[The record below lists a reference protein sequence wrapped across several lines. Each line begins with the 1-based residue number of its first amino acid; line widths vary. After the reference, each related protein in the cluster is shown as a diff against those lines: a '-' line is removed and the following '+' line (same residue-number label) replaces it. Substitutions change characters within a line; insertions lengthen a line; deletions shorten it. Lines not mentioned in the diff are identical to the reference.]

1 MGRASE
7 MRVAL
12 LLIGLVA
19 LQGCVAMPTGGRL
32 APAEEVARRI
42 QGLATAQD
50 GGLVSQTFDD
60 EFHETTELGSDLE
73 ALEHDAENI
82 EDVPELG
89 ESDLSLDVVEPAAKK
104 DDKKTAAAPKQEEA
118 AAKSPKVDDTN
129 KADDAKKA
137 DAPASDAK
145 KADTKKADGAV
156 PKENKAATKAEQ
168 TDDAKK
174 ADNAKKPDDA
184 KKADDKKADDA
195 KKADTANAND
205 AKKSEKLSSKATGT
219 SDRDAFIAKDHS
231 AEQYTLTNEADDAAR
246 QAKRE
251 MSAIETMDKNLDKQ
265 QKLKNAEKEN
275 AKKAEQGAATVSEH
289 TAKAKKAH
297 AELGETKVALEK
309 DIHHTAQAALAASAA
324 MDQVELGDSL
334 TRGDVKLSDLKKR
347 LSKLMNSKTLAST
360 HNSEPKV
367 ADAPA
372 KAPTTTNSGMVE
384 AEAQDDSEEAK
395 LDAMT
400 KKIKASSAKT
410 ENQMSQM
417 ESSYSAPVVEKTAA
431 KVKDANS
438 IADEL
443 AAFKANAAKSVA
455 LASESDSV
463 DDLGEGMEIEEHTN
477 KLAELQRDAM
487 EGLSETE
494 KRKLQEAVG
503 SDIYEHATKG
513 NLDFETVTNGI
524 YDVLSDYI

>member
-168 TDDAKK
+168 TDDT
-174 ADNAKKPDDA
+174 
-184 KKADDKKADDA
+184 KKADDA
-195 KKADTANAND
+195 KKADNANAND

-265 QKLKNAEKEN
+265 QKLKNAEKQN
-275 AKKAEQGAATVSEH
+275 AKKAEQAAATVSEH